1 MVGRLEEADR
11 EILGPRILVAK
22 NGFEIAGVEFRILE
36 GEQIDRA
43 MAEADIALAVIEHG
57 ADREP
62 VAIERYRTAEIVI
75 DIKREVDV
83 LAARIALADD
93 RFEDRRCKIRPGEA
107 EQIDRAR
114 IIGAVGSAIVEQ
126 RPDREPAGSERH
138 DVPNRSPAPRFATSR
153 LAGPE

>member
-126 RPDREPAGSERH
+126 RPDREPAGSERQ
-138 DVPNRSPAPRFATSR
+138 
-153 LAGPE
+153 